1 MLGCCDC
8 HAFIGSRHRHH
19 DAYFQEE
26 AMSTRA
32 WAGGGVVAAA
42 VAVVLAAVL
51 VTAASG
57 QDPSSAGGPPHT
69 ITVSSTATISTKPDE
84 AVITLSVH
92 IESPDSAVALNV
104 NSRTM
109 NDVIAAMKSLGITQR
124 DMETTNLNVTPQTIN
139 RGTPEE
145 STSYHASTSLEVKV
159 HDFDVIGPA
168 IQKGVQAG
176 ATSVRG
182 VKFQVS
188 DPVGAKKHAL
198 EAAVESAR
206 AKADAL
212 AGAAGARVTGVVQIR
227 EGGSP
232 AAPQPYFVR
241 NQSLA
246 YHGAAS
252 DLTVVPPRDIT
263 TRVSITVIWSIG

>member
-1 MLGCCDC
+1 
-8 HAFIGSRHRHH
+8 
-19 DAYFQEE
+19 
-26 AMSTRA
+26 MSTRA
-32 WAGGGVVAAA
+32 WAGAGVVTLIVAAT
-42 VAVVLAAVL
+42 VASVL

-57 QDPSSAGGPPHT
+57 QDSAPVGGPPHT

-84 AVITLSVH
+84 AVITFSVH
-92 IESPDSAVALNV
+92 ADSPDSEVALNE
-104 NSRTM
+104 NSRIM
-109 NDVIAAMKSLGITQR
+109 NDVIAAMKSLAIPQKN
-124 DMETTNLNVTPQTIN
+124 METTNINVSPQTIN
-139 RGTPEE
+139 RGTPSE
-145 STSYHASTSLEVKV
+145 STIYNSSTSLEVKV
-159 HDFDVIGPA
+159 HDFDVIGSA

-188 DPVGAKKHAL
+188 DPVDAKKRAL

-212 AGAAGARVTGVVQIR
+212 AGAAGSRVTGVVQIK
-227 EGGSP
+227 EGGAP

-241 NQSLA
+241 NQALA
-246 YHGAAS
+246 YAGAAS

-263 TRVSITVIWSIG
+263 TKVSITIIWNIG

>member
-1 MLGCCDC
+1 
-8 HAFIGSRHRHH
+8 
-19 DAYFQEE
+19 
-26 AMSTRA
+26 MSKRA

-57 QDPSSAGGPPHT
+57 HDSASAGGPPHI

-84 AVITLSVH
+84 AVITLTVH
-92 IESPDSAVALNV
+92 TDSPDSSIALNE

-109 NDVIAAMKSLGITQR
+109 NDLIAAMKSLGITQR

-139 RGTPEE
+139 RGTPDE
-145 STSYHASTSLEVKV
+145 STIYNASTSLEVKV

-188 DPVGAKKHAL
+188 DPVDAKKQAL
-198 EAAVESAR
+198 VAAVESAR

-232 AAPQPYFVR
+232 VAPQPYFVGHR
-241 NQSLA
+241 SLA
-246 YHGAAS
+246 YAGAAS
-252 DLTVVPPRDIT
+252 NLTVVPPRDIT
-263 TRVSITVIWSIG
+263 TKVSISVIWNIG